1 MTLGTTREFR
11 RCGLG
16 SLLVNKV
23 VNMIESQE
31 EQLCGA
37 LYLHVIVYNLGAI
50 RLYERLGFM
59 MVKKIKGELFYI
71 SVCALFDDEYC
82 LTNNIHLIGI
92 SLDFSCFF
100 VIDYYTINSVNYDCY
115 LYARYFHGKILN
127 VETETAYGV
136 VQCSIS
142 RSIYIYLALVSKIGN
157 PGHQTTLE
165 VLYGYASSIIQ
176 KLGSYAFIS
185 T

>member
-23 VNMIESQE
+23 VNMIESNEEE

-59 MVKKIKGELFYI
+59 MVKKIKGELFVAY
-71 SVCALFDDEYC
+71 
-82 LTNNIHLIGI
+82 TTMNI
-92 SLDFSCFF
+92 
-100 VIDYYTINSVNYDCY
+100 V
-115 LYARYFHGKILN
+115 
-127 VETETAYGV
+127 
-136 VQCSIS
+136 
-142 RSIYIYLALVSKIGN
+142 
-157 PGHQTTLE
+157 
-165 VLYGYASSIIQ
+165 
-176 KLGSYAFIS
+176 
-185 T
+185 